1 MPTHLSTLATAWA
14 QAKADEDAARA
25 RRIDIEKYLVAE
37 MPQKDEGAVRADA
50 DGLRIT
56 VTHKLTRSADTDAL
70 RVHWC
75 DLSQPARDCLRW
87 LADINLTELRK
98 ASPEVLHELSPYL
111 TVKPAKPAVKVEAA
125 QAVEVA

>member
-1 MPTHLSTLATAWA
+1 MRVVPFPVAGLVFC
-14 QAKADEDAARA
+14 
-25 RRIDIEKYLVAE
+25 RIGSSE
-37 MPQKDEGAVRADA
+37 M
-50 DGLRIT
+50 RIT

-70 RVHWC
+70 RVHWG

-87 LADINLTELRK
+87 LADIKLTELRR

-111 TVKPAKPAVKVEAA
+111 TVKPAKPAVRVEAA